1 MSVAHNSRLQ
11 SVLIAPLVSEK
22 TASSGER
29 ENSATFWVRP
39 DATKNEIKQAVEKY
53 FSNVKVASVTTS
65 RNARAFT
72 NVGNRPGREKARKKA
87 YVKLAQ
93 GEIQFTDFE

>member
-1 MSVAHNSRLQ
+1 MSAAHISRLQ
-11 SVLIAPLVSEK
+11 SIIIAPLVSEK
-22 TASSGER
+22 TTASAER

-39 DATKNEIKQAVEKY
+39 DATKKEIKQAVEK
-53 FSNVKVASVTTS
+53 FFENVKVASVTTS
-65 RNARAFT
+65 RKARAFT